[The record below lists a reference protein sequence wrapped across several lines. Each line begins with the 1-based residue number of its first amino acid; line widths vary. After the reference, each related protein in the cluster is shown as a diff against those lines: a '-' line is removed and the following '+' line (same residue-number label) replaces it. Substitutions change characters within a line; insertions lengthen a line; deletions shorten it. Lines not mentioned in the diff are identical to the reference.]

1 MTTQN
6 IDGFAI
12 RTDLVYDI
20 EAHLW
25 LRHNKGGS
33 FTVGI
38 DPLGVETFG
47 TLAQI
52 ALEVPPIDVER
63 GVQFGSI
70 EAEKFVGTL
79 LSPIGGRLTRRNEVV
94 MADPGVV
101 ERDPYGDGWLIE
113 VLTDVDPATIP
124 YLVHGERAVIEAF
137 EKRVAAYR
145 LEGVLAE

>member
-1 MTTQN
+1 MTTRT
-6 IDGFAI
+6 IDGFGI

-25 LRHNKGGS
+25 MQFGTEGVV
-33 FTVGI
+33 TVGI

-52 ALEVPPIDVER
+52 ALDDPPVDLMR
-63 GVQFGSI
+63 GVQFGSM

-79 LSPIGGRLTRRNEVV
+79 LSPITGRLIQSNEAV
-94 MADPGVV
+94 MVDPGIV
-101 ERDPYGDGWLIE
+101 ERDPYGAGWLIE
-113 VLTDVDPATIP
+113 VSTDTDPTSVP
-124 YLVHGERAVIEAF
+124 YLVHGEEAVIEAF
-137 EKRVAAYR
+137 EKRIAAYR